1 MQRDLV
7 ATEPSA
13 MKGTPVSDDTE
24 ELAASSQGGLNFQPL
39 LRAIQR
45 KALLILGIA
54 GITTTLAWR
63 FGGETDPLYQGN
75 FQMLVEPVTS
85 ADKLSDPLTLT
96 RTQGSPNDNL
106 FEIDYPTQ
114 LEILKSQGILDEI
127 VQAVQLQ
134 YPDFQLARLQK
145 NLEVERLVG
154 ANRRFDTTKI
164 LEIRYEGKNPGL
176 VQLVLETTKD
186 RYLRYSLDE
195 RKSRISEGVKFIDE
209 QLPELQQRVN
219 EYQAAL
225 QNLQQRYELINP
237 QIQGEQI
244 YQQIRDLDT
253 QRLATQRELEEL
265 QIQYRN
271 IQAQLQLTPEEAIAA
286 SALSEDPNRS
296 QLLSSLTEIENQIA
310 QQSAI
315 YNENTPEMRLLRQQR
330 QNILN
335 LLNQETGRILGE
347 NAASTNSS
355 PSIFTY
361 QNSIRQTLI
370 GQMVQ
375 ARNQIAALEVRLNQ
389 LTTTREALQL
399 EAEQFPQI
407 SRQYTDL
414 TQKLEL
420 TNQNLNRFLTQREK
434 LRVEAAQNN
443 IPWEVIS
450 PPKLQADE
458 FGQPASVAE
467 ENTQKMIAMGA
478 MAGLGLGILLA
489 ILLERIHNIF
499 YTTEDL
505 KDSIQVPLLGI
516 IPRQK
521 MQPSL
526 NLFKLPGL
534 ADTTRGAYDYQSN
547 FIDAFDSL
555 YANIK
560 FLYADAPLHSIAV
573 CSAESRDGKSTVAL
587 HLAQTIA
594 NMGQRVLIVD
604 ANLRHPQLHSTL
616 GLANQKGLGDL
627 LTTKL
632 TPSAVIQRSLI
643 SENLFVLTAGNPT
656 LAAIKLLGSGKMQ
669 HIIQELQRTFDLVI
683 YDTPELNQYTDST
696 FLCGHLDG
704 LIMVVGVAKSHKSV
718 VEQTLAQLSTF
729 RLPCLGVVANH
740 LKRRSASTTPHLSE
754 PTPVH
759 KTEEIEQMI

>member
-7 ATEPSA
+7 ATESNSI
-13 MKGTPVSDDTE
+13 KNISVSDDTE
-24 ELAASSQGGLNFQPL
+24 DLANSSQGGLNFQPL
-39 LRAIQR
+39 LRTIQR

-63 FGGETDPLYQGN
+63 FGGEVEPIYAGN

-106 FEIDYPTQ
+106 FSIDYPTQ
-114 LEILKSQGILDEI
+114 LEILKSPGILDEI
-127 VQAVQLQ
+127 VREVQAQ
-134 YPDFQLARLQK
+134 YPDFQLKKLQEK
-145 NLEVERLVG
+145 LKVG
-154 ANRRFDTTKI
+154 RVIGDNRRFDTTKI
-164 LEIRYEGKNPGL
+164 LEISYEAKDPEL
-176 VQLVLETTKD
+176 VKLVLEATQG

-195 RKSRISEGVKFIDE
+195 RKDRISEGVKFIDE
-209 QLPELQQRVN
+209 QLPALQQRAN
-219 EYQAAL
+219 EYQA
-225 QNLQQRYELINP
+225 QIQRLQQSYELINP
-237 QIQGEQI
+237 QTQAEQV

-253 QRLATQRELEEL
+253 QRITTQRELEEL
-265 QIQYRN
+265 RTQYRN
-271 IQAQLQLTPEEAIAA
+271 LQNQLQLTPEEAIAA

-347 NAASTNSS
+347 NAASRNSN
-355 PSIFTY
+355 PSIYTY

-370 GQMVQ
+370 DQMVQ
-375 ARNQIAALEVRLNQ
+375 ARNQIAPLEVRLNQ
-389 LTTTREALQL
+389 LTSTQQQLQS
-399 EAEQFPQI
+399 EAERLPQI

-414 TQKLEL
+414 AQRLEM

-434 LRVEAAQNN
+434 LRVEAAQSN

-450 PPKLQADE
+450 PPQLEVDE
-458 FGQPASVAE
+458 LGAPASVVE
-467 ENTQKMIAMGA
+467 ESTQKFIAMGA
-478 MAGLGLGILLA
+478 LAGLGLGVLLA
-489 ILLERIHNIF
+489 ILLERVHNIF

-505 KDSIQVPLLGI
+505 KDSIQVPLLGV

-521 MQPSL
+521 IQSSL

-534 ADTTRGAYDYQSN
+534 ADTNRGSYDYQSS

-555 YANIK
+555 YANLK
-560 FLYADAPLHSIAV
+560 FLHADALAQSIAI

-604 ANLRHPQLHSTL
+604 ANLRHPQLHSSL

-643 SENLFVLTAGNPT
+643 SENLFVLTAGNPS

-669 HIIQELQRTFDLVI
+669 HIIQELRRTFDLVI
-683 YDTPELNQYTDST
+683 YDTPELSQYTDAT

-704 LIMVVGVAKSHKSV
+704 LIMVVGIAKSRKSV
-718 VEQTLAQLSTF
+718 VEQTLNQLNTF

-740 LKRRSASTTPHLSE
+740 LKRRAVSTTPHLSE

>member
-7 ATEPSA
+7 ATEPSSI
-13 MKGTPVSDDTE
+13 KGITVSDDTE

-39 LRAIQR
+39 LRTIQR

-54 GITTTLAWR
+54 GLTTTLAWR
-63 FGGETDPLYQGN
+63 FGGETEPLYAGN
-75 FQMLVEPVTS
+75 FRMLVEPVTS
-85 ADKLSDPLTLT
+85 ADKLADPLTLT

-114 LEILKSQGILDEI
+114 LEILKSEVILDEI
-127 VQAVQLQ
+127 IARVQQQ
-134 YPDFQLARLQK
+134 YGSFQPEDLRK
-145 NLEVERLVG
+145 NLKVERLIG
-154 ANRRFDTTKI
+154 ENRRYDTTKI
-164 LEIRYEGKNPGL
+164 LEVRYEGKDPDL
-176 VQLVLETTKD
+176 VRLVLEATKD
-186 RYLRYSLDE
+186 RYLSYSLDE
-195 RKSRISEGVKFIDE
+195 RKNRISEGVKFIDK

-219 EYQAAL
+219 QYQSQI

-237 QIQGEQI
+237 QAQAEEV
-244 YQQIRDLDT
+244 YQQIRDLEN
-253 QRLATQRELEEL
+253 QRLATSRELQEL
-265 QIQYRN
+265 QTQYRN
-271 IQAQLQLTPEEAIAA
+271 LQAQLQLTPDEAIAA

-347 NAASTNSS
+347 NSASSNSNS
-355 PSIFTY
+355 SIFTY
-361 QNSIRQTLI
+361 QNSIRQNLI
-370 GQMVQ
+370 AQMVQ
-375 ARNQIAALEVRLNQ
+375 ARNQIAALEVRLSQ
-389 LTTTREALQL
+389 LTSTRQQLQI

-407 SRQYTDL
+407 SRQYTDF
-414 TQKLEL
+414 TQQLEL
-420 TNQNLNRFLTQREK
+420 TNQNLNRFLAQREK
-434 LRVEAAQNN
+434 LRVESAQSN
-443 IPWEVIS
+443 IPWEVLS
-450 PPKLQADE
+450 PPQLQMNE
-458 FGQPASVAE
+458 FGEPDSVAE
-467 ENTQKMIAMGA
+467 ENTQKMIALGA
-478 MAGLGLGILLA
+478 MGGLALGILLA

-505 KDSIQVPLLGI
+505 KDSIQLPLLGI

-534 ADTTRGAYDYQSN
+534 ADTTHGAHNYQSS

-560 FLYADAPLHSIAV
+560 FLYADTPIQSVAIA
-573 CSAESRDGKSTVAL
+573 SAEARDGKSTVAL

-594 NMGQRVLIVD
+594 NMGQRVLVVD
-604 ANLRHPQLHSTL
+604 ANLRHPQLHSSL
-616 GLANQKGLGDL
+616 GLANQKGLSDL

-643 SENLFVLTAGNPT
+643 SENLFVLTSGTPT

-669 HIIQELQRTFDLVI
+669 HITQELQRSFDLVI
-683 YDTPELNQYTDST
+683 YDTPELNQYTDTT
-696 FLCGHLDG
+696 FLCGLLDG

-718 VEQTLAQLSTF
+718 VEQTLNQLNTF

-740 LKRRSASTTPHLSE
+740 LKRRSASATPHLSE